1 MTEARPGQVW
11 PAGQRPRVL
20 RLAHRGDH
28 RRQPENSLAAMLAA
42 MDVPDCDGLE
52 FDVRA
57 SRDGIP
63 VLLHDE
69 SLARVQGVFAEVGTL
84 TAAEL
89 AGHGVPSLAAVLAQ
103 VPRRAFLD
111 VELKADLGRAV
122 VEVLAAGRG
131 ADLQRAVISS
141 FEIAALERIRSLAPA
156 WPCWLN
162 TDHLRPGEIRQAREL
177 GCVGIAVDWHG
188 IDAAGLARARSADL
202 EVVAWT
208 VTDLRVSRRLEA
220 SGISAMCLEGRAF
233 AP

>member
-1 MTEARPGQVW
+1 MIDPPADPRPPARQ
-11 PAGQRPRVL
+11 AGRTL
-20 RLAHRGDH
+20 HLAHRGDH
-28 RRQPENSLAAMLAA
+28 RSEPENSLGAMLAA

-63 VLLHDE
+63 VLLHDDT
-69 SLARVQGVFAEVGTL
+69 LARVQGVPAEVGAL

-89 AGHGVPSLAAVLAQ
+89 AGYGVPSLAEVLAG

-122 VEVLAAGRG
+122 MEVLAAGRG

-141 FEIAALERIRSLAPA
+141 FEVNALERIRSLAPA

-162 TDHLRPGEIRQAREL
+162 ADHLRPGDIRQAREL
-177 GCVGIAVDWHG
+177 GCVGISVDWNA
-188 IDAAGLARARSADL
+188 IDPPAMARARAADL
-202 EVVAWT
+202 EVAAWT
-208 VTDLRVSRRLEA
+208 VTDLRVSRRLEV
-220 SGISAMCLEGRAF
+220 SGISAMCMEGRAF